1 MRFIKSNKKCNACP
15 PVVQVHYMTHSVS
28 PLRLVVFFSVY
39 MSYHTGN
46 IIYGLI
52 MITSVSF
59 FQYMFQ
65 TGKLPDLLIVS
76 HYTEEYFI
84 WISVGPSFIVSMET
98 GHCIRYTMHD
108 SFCFQNCLNSSRHRF
123 NMETFIRDFRPI
135 LTSYWHHDIAAY
147 LSAAHPQCSFL
158 FRRIL
163 KMLYRIVI
171 WWRWRPFE

>member
-1 MRFIKSNKKCNACP
+1 
-15 PVVQVHYMTHSVS
+15 
-28 PLRLVVFFSVY
+28 
-39 MSYHTGN
+39 
-46 IIYGLI
+46 
-52 MITSVSF
+52 
-59 FQYMFQ
+59 MFQ

-158 FRRIL
+158 FQRIL
-163 KMLYRIVI
+163 KVQDCDLMKVEAIWVKSLSCPPTQQCEPLFKAGWIPAFHCNSRSCQSVHMYRVAATSLANICI
-171 WWRWRPFE
+171 

>member
-1 MRFIKSNKKCNACP
+1 
-15 PVVQVHYMTHSVS
+15 
-28 PLRLVVFFSVY
+28 
-39 MSYHTGN
+39 
-46 IIYGLI
+46 
-52 MITSVSF
+52 
-59 FQYMFQ
+59 MFQ

-147 LSAAHPQCSFL
+147 LSAAHPESGNWHQKYEIISAFL
-158 FRRIL
+158 LLFVFLLKQWLTLLHCIIL
-163 KMLYRIVI
+163 TSLDSLLFWLLKHFIGGLQFVQHTMTLYS
-171 WWRWRPFE
+171 